1 MSSGE
6 LFVHKDLQSK
16 SFSKVEYVKVIQTT
30 EKTNIKIHTCILH
43 MHTIH
48 SGRGG
53 NFNAILFTTESDSLP
68 VTDSSQAHMV
78 QADTC
83 LEGTWLEEH
92 SSRSQADTCG

>member
-6 LFVHKDLQSK
+6 LFVHKDLQSE

-53 NFNAILFTTESDSLP
+53 SFNAILFTTESDSLP

-78 QADTC
+78 QADTY
-83 LEGTWLEEH
+83 LEGTWLEER
-92 SSRSQADTCG
+92 SSRSRADTCG